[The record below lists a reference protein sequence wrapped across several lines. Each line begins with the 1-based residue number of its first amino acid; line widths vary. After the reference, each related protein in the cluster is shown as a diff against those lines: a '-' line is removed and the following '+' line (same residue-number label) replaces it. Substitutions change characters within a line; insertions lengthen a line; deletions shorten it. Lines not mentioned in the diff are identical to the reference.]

1 MKLVKFWR
9 IKWKLVNLTIEIETG
24 KILENKVETGKNL
37 MIETGKILAIEIET
51 GKILMIETGKILE
64 NKVETGKII
73 FDKWKNMK

>member
-24 KILENKVETGKNL
+24 KILENKVETGK
-37 MIETGKILAIEIET
+37 
-51 GKILMIETGKILE
+51 
-64 NKVETGKII
+64 II